1 MPNTAVPKELPSVR
15 KKVTPEAAVPK
26 SEYATVFRTALPTI
40 ARPPVGDSA
49 LAADTCP

>member
-1 MPNTAVPKELPSVR
+1 VPNTAVRKELPSVG
-15 KKVTPEAAVPK
+15 KKLTPEVAVPR
-26 SEYATVFRTALPTI
+26 SEYATVFCTAMPTI